1 MQDFRGPGGSVR
13 DNLAG
18 LSTFASDIEDMAD
31 VMGLTNTVVVGHSMG
46 ALVAVSL
53 ASGRLKPKGLVL
65 ISGSLQ
71 PASPELTRITAR
83 FAALSLPQQS
93 GDLDPIFS
101 KDHRDILHKIFAL
114 AQSWPFKML
123 DTIHIG
129 KRPRSCQGNQCVLG
143 EVLKSQLN
151 WCNSLAELIDLRCR
165 SQRVARRGGVI
176 D

>member
-1 MQDFRGPGGSVR
+1 MQDFRGHAGSVG
-13 DNLAG
+13 DNLTG

-83 FAALSLPQQS
+83 FAGLSLPLQS

-101 KDHRDILHKIFAL
+101 KDHRDILRQTL
-114 AQSWPFKML
+114 
-123 DTIHIG
+123 
-129 KRPRSCQGNQCVLG
+129 RPC
-143 EVLKSQLN
+143 
-151 WCNSLAELIDLRCR
+151 AELALQDVGHNPHREAPKEVAKAINVFLGRCLKV
-165 SQRVARRGGVI
+165 S
-176 D
+176 

>member
-1 MQDFRGPGGSVR
+1 MQDFRGHGGSVG

-83 FAALSLPQQS
+83 FAGLSLPLQS
-93 GDLDPIFS
+93 GDLDPISS
-101 KDHRDILHKIFAL
+101 KDHRDILRQNLRPQMELVL
-114 AQSWPFKML
+114 AQVGHNPHWEAPGQVADAILSFL
-123 DTIHIG
+123 DQFERIG
-129 KRPRSCQGNQCVLG
+129 
-143 EVLKSQLN
+143 
-151 WCNSLAELIDLRCR
+151 
-165 SQRVARRGGVI
+165 
-176 D
+176 